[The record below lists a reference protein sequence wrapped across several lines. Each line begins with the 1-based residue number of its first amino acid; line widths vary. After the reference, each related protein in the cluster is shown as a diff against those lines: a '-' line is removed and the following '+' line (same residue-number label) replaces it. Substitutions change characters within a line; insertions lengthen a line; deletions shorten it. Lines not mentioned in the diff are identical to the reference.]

1 MSGGLRPGTSGFSGR
16 SRGRETTVT
25 RRYDIHDL
33 LSHRTPVGPSAHT
46 RSGAPRRRNPTTE
59 AFYIM
64 SAVERKLEDI
74 KETIVSEV
82 PNDIS
87 ISDVKYEG
95 PELVVYTRD
104 PKKFAG
110 DGDLI
115 RRLASK
121 LRKRITVRPDPD
133 VLSRPEEARKK
144 IREVVP
150 DEAGITDLDF
160 HADTGEVV
168 IEAQKP
174 GMVIGRHG
182 STLREITQQVG
193 WTPEVVRTPPI
204 ESATVSNVRNF
215 LKQER
220 DDRRDILERVGRQ
233 IHREEMSDDEWVR
246 ITTLGCC
253 REVGRASFILNTPE
267 TRVLIDCGDK
277 PGAEGEVPYLQV
289 PEALGAGAQN
299 IDAVV
304 LTHAHLDHSALI
316 PLLFKYGYDGPIY
329 CTEPTRDLM
338 GLLTLDYLDV
348 AAKEG
353 RAPPYESEQV
363 REAIK
368 HCIPLEYGDVT
379 DIAPDLKLTFH
390 NAGHILGSAVSH
402 FHVGDGLYNVAFSGD
417 IHYDDTRLFNG
428 AVNEFPRVETLV
440 MESTYGGRN
449 DFQTDQEDSEE
460 ELKRV
465 IRETTEEGGKILI
478 PAFAV
483 GRSQEIMLVLEEAMR
498 KGEIPEVPVHLD
510 GMIWEATAIHTTYPE
525 YLRDDLRDRIFHDD
539 ENPFLSDQFNHID
552 GGEEERQ
559 EVADGGPCIVL
570 STSGMV
576 EGGPIMSWLT
586 HVGSEEDST
595 LVFVGYQAQG
605 TLGRRIQN
613 GWDEIPMDD
622 RSNGR
627 GTLSLNMNV
636 ETVDGFSGHADRQG
650 LMNFVRTMNPRP
662 EKVLCVHGDESSVQ
676 DLSSALYHEFNMRTF
691 APKNLETFRFK

>member
-1 MSGGLRPGTSGFSGR
+1 MSR
-16 SRGRETTVT
+16 
-25 RRYDIHDL
+25 
-33 LSHRTPVGPSAHT
+33 
-46 RSGAPRRRNPTTE
+46 
-59 AFYIM
+59 
-64 SAVERKLEDI
+64 VEQQLEDLQAEI
-74 KETIVSEV
+74 KSEV

-87 ISDVKYEG
+87 ISDVQYEG

-104 PKKFAG
+104 PKKFAQN
-110 DGDLI
+110 GDLI
-115 RRLASK
+115 RKLASQ

-133 VLSRPEEARKK
+133 VLSVPDAARDEIMAVIPEEAG
-144 IREVVP
+144 V
-150 DEAGITDLDF
+150 TDLDF
-160 HADTGEVV
+160 HPDTGEVV

-182 STLREITQQVG
+182 STLREITQKVG

-204 ESATVSNVRNF
+204 ESSTVSNVRNF

-220 DDRRDILERVGRQ
+220 DERRDILERIGRQ

-253 REVGRASFILNTPE
+253 REVGRASFILSTPE

-277 PGAEGEVPYLQV
+277 PGSEDEVPYLQV
-289 PEALGAGAQN
+289 PEALGSGAN
-299 IDAVV
+299 SLDAVV

-353 RAPPYESEQV
+353 RAPPYESEMV

-379 DIAPDLKLTFH
+379 DIAPDIKLTLH
-390 NAGHILGSAVSH
+390 NAGHILGSSIAH
-402 FHVGDGLYNVAFSGD
+402 FHIGDGLYNVAFSGD
-417 IHYDDTRLFNG
+417 IHYKDTRLFNG

-440 MESTYGGRN
+440 LESTYGGRN
-449 DFQTDQEDSEE
+449 DYQTDQEDSERK
-460 ELKRV
+460 LIDV
-465 IRETTEEGGKILI
+465 INRTHEQGGKVLI

-483 GRSQEIMLVLEEAMR
+483 GRSQEIMLVLEKAMR
-498 KGEIPEVPVHLD
+498 EGDIPEMPVHLD

-525 YLRDDLRDRIFHDD
+525 YLRDDLRDRIFHED
-539 ENPFLSDQFNHID
+539 ENPFLADEFNHID

-559 EVADGGPCIVL
+559 EVADGGPAIIL

-576 EGGPIMSWLT
+576 TGGPIMSWLEHLGGDPDT
-586 HVGSEEDST
+586 T
-595 LVFVGYQAQG
+595 MTFVGYQAQG

-613 GWDEIPMDD
+613 GWDEIPVGND
-622 RSNGR
+622 NGR
-627 GTLSLNMNV
+627 GRGRGGTLTLKADV

-650 LMNFVRTMNPRP
+650 LENFVKTMNPRP
-662 EKVLCVHGDESSVQ
+662 EKVLCVHGDEKSTQ
-676 DLSSALYHEFNMRTF
+676 DLSSALYHEYNMRTF
-691 APKNLETFRFK
+691 APKNLETFRFV

>member
-1 MSGGLRPGTSGFSGR
+1 MSNVDQQLADT
-16 SRGRETTVT
+16 
-25 RRYDIHDL
+25 
-33 LSHRTPVGPSAHT
+33 
-46 RSGAPRRRNPTTE
+46 
-59 AFYIM
+59 
-64 SAVERKLEDI
+64 

-82 PNDIS
+82 PSDIS
-87 ISDVKYEG
+87 ITDVTYEG
-95 PELVVYTRD
+95 PELVIYTRD
-104 PKKFAG
+104 PKSFAEN
-110 DGDLI
+110 GDLV

-121 LRKRITVRPDPD
+121 LRKRITVRPDTD
-133 VLSRPEEARKK
+133 VLSPPREARDEVLSVIPEEAS
-144 IREVVP
+144 V
-150 DEAGITDLDF
+150 TDLDF
-160 HADTGEVV
+160 HEDTGEVV
-168 IEAQKP
+168 IEAEKP

-182 STLREITQQVG
+182 STLREITQRVG

-204 ESATVSNVRNF
+204 ESSTVSNVRNF

-253 REVGRASFILNTPE
+253 REVGRASFILSTPE
-267 TRVLIDCGDK
+267 TRVLIDAGDK
-277 PGAEGEVPYLQV
+277 PGAEGEYPYLQV
-289 PEALGAGAQN
+289 PEALGVGASS

-329 CTEPTRDLM
+329 TTEPTRDLM

-353 RAPPYESEQV
+353 RSPPYDSEMV

-368 HCIPLEYGDVT
+368 HTIPIEYGDVT
-379 DIAPDLKLTFH
+379 DISPDIKLTMH
-390 NAGHILGSAVSH
+390 NAGHILGSAISH
-402 FHVGDGLYNVAFSGD
+402 FHIGDGLYNVAFSGD

-440 MESTYGGRN
+440 LESTYGGRN
-449 DFQTDQEDSEE
+449 DYQTDQADSERR
-460 ELKRV
+460 LKEV
-465 IRETTEEGGKILI
+465 INETYDRGGSVLI

-483 GRSQEIMLVLEEAMR
+483 GRSQELMLVLEEAMR
-498 KGEIPEVPVHLD
+498 EGDIPEMPVHLD
-510 GMIWEATAIHTTYPE
+510 GMMWEATAIHTTYPE
-525 YLRDDLRDRIFHDD
+525 YLRDDLRDRIFHED
-539 ENPFLSDQFNHID
+539 ENPFLADQFNHID

-559 EVADGGPCIVL
+559 EVTDGEPAIVL

-576 EGGPIMSWLT
+576 TGGPIMSWLE
-586 HVGSEEDST
+586 HFGPDPDST
-595 LVFVGYQAQG
+595 LIFVGYQAQG

-613 GWDEIPMDD
+613 GWDEIPIGN
-622 RSNGR
+622 NGR
-627 GTLSLNMNV
+627 GRGNTLSLEMNV

-650 LMNFVRTMNPRP
+650 LENFVKTMNPRP

-676 DLSSALYHEFNMRTF
+676 DLSSALYHEYNMRTF
-691 APKNLETFRFK
+691 APKNLETFRFV

>member
-1 MSGGLRPGTSGFSGR
+1 
-16 SRGRETTVT
+16 
-25 RRYDIHDL
+25 
-33 LSHRTPVGPSAHT
+33 
-46 RSGAPRRRNPTTE
+46 
-59 AFYIM
+59 M
-64 SAVERKLEDI
+64 SAVERKLDDI
-74 KETIVSEV
+74 KATIVREV

-87 ISDVKYEG
+87 VSDVTYEG

-104 PKKFAG
+104 PKKFAS

-121 LRKRITVRPDPD
+121 LRKRITVRPDPE
-133 VLSRPEEARKK
+133 VLARPSEAREK
-144 IREVVP
+144 IEAVIP
-150 DEAGITDLDF
+150 DEAGVTDLDF

-168 IEAQKP
+168 IEAEKP
-174 GMVIGRHG
+174 GVVIGRHG

-204 ESATVSNVRNF
+204 ESSTVSNVRNF

-220 DDRRDILERVGRQ
+220 EERRDILERIGRQ

-253 REVGRASFILNTPE
+253 REVGRAAFILNTPE

-277 PGAEGEVPYLQV
+277 PGAEGEVPYLQI
-289 PEALGAGAQN
+289 PEALGAGASN
-299 IDAVV
+299 LDAVV
-304 LTHAHLDHSALI
+304 LTHAHLDHSALV

-353 RAPPYESEQV
+353 RTPPYESAQV

-390 NAGHILGSAVSH
+390 NAGHILGSAVTH

-428 AVNEFPRVETLV
+428 ATNDFPRVETLV

-449 DFQTDQEDSEE
+449 DYQTDQKDSEKK
-460 ELKRV
+460 LKKV
-465 IRETTEEGGKILI
+465 IRETMTDGGKILI

-498 KGEIPEVPVHLD
+498 EGEIPDVPIHLD

-539 ENPFLSDQFNHID
+539 ENPFLAEQFNHID
-552 GGEEERQ
+552 GGEDERR
-559 EVADGGPCIVL
+559 EIADGGPCIIL
-570 STSGMV
+570 STSGMIT
-576 EGGPIMSWLT
+576 GGPIMSWLN
-586 HVGSEEDST
+586 HVGAEADSS

-613 GWDEIPMDD
+613 GWDEIPMND
-622 RSNGR
+622 RASDR
-627 GTLSLNMNV
+627 GTLTLNMNI

-676 DLSSALYHEFNMRTF
+676 DLSSALYHDFNMRTF
-691 APKNLETFRFK
+691 APKNLETFRFL

>member
-1 MSGGLRPGTSGFSGR
+1 MSQVDTQLEELKS
-16 SRGRETTVT
+16 E
-25 RRYDIHDL
+25 IEAEI
-33 LSHRTPVGPSAHT
+33 PST
-46 RSGAPRRRNPTTE
+46 
-59 AFYIM
+59 
-64 SAVERKLEDI
+64 
-74 KETIVSEV
+74 
-82 PNDIS
+82 IS
-87 ISDVKYEG
+87 ITDVKYEG

-104 PKKFAG
+104 PKEFAG
-110 DGDLI
+110 DGNLV
-115 RRLASK
+115 RQLASK
-121 LRKRITVRPDPD
+121 LRKRITVRPDPS
-133 VLSRPEEARKK
+133 VLSRPAEAREKVKDVIPEEAG
-144 IREVVP
+144 VQ
-150 DEAGITDLDF
+150 DLDF
-160 HADTGEVV
+160 HEDTGEVV
-168 IEAQKP
+168 IEAEKP

-182 STLREITQQVG
+182 STLREITREVG

-204 ESATVSNVRNF
+204 ESSTVSNVRNF

-220 DDRRDILERVGRQ
+220 QERREILERVGRQ
-233 IHREEMSDDEWVR
+233 IHREEMQDEQWVR

-253 REVGRASFILNTPE
+253 REVGRAAFILNTAE
-267 TRVLIDCGDK
+267 TRVLVDCGDK
-277 PGAEGEVPYLQV
+277 PGAEGEVPYLQI

-299 IDAVV
+299 LDAVV

-353 RAPPYESEQV
+353 RTPPYDSAQV

-428 AVNEFPRVETLV
+428 AVNDFPRVEALV

-449 DFQTDQEDSEE
+449 DYQTDQEDSEE
-460 ELKRV
+460 ALIEAINDVHDK
-465 IRETTEEGGKILI
+465 GGKVLI

-483 GRSQEIMLVLEEAMR
+483 GRSQEIMLVIEEAMR
-498 KGEIPEVPVHLD
+498 SGKIPEMPVHLD

-525 YLRDDLRDRIFHDD
+525 YLRDDLQDRIFHED
-539 ENPFLSDQFNHID
+539 ENPFLAEQFNHID

-559 EVADGGPCIVL
+559 EVVDEGPSIIL

-576 EGGPIMSWLT
+576 TGGPIMSWLR
-586 HVGSEEDST
+586 HLGSDPDST
-595 LVFVGYQAQG
+595 LTFVGYQAQG

-613 GWDEIPMDD
+613 GWDEIPVSDFGSNRDGRTSTLTLEMDV
-622 RSNGR
+622 N
-627 GTLSLNMNV
+627 
-636 ETVDGFSGHADRQG
+636 TVDGFSGHADREG
-650 LMNFVRTMNPRP
+650 LMNFVRNMSPRP

-676 DLSSALYHEFNMRTF
+676 DFSSALYHEFNMRTF